1 MVNAPPSTSSGIA
14 CRQAQVSVSLN
25 FTIFTFLYWNSMKI
39 IALTDIHGRRGILH
53 SLSAKL
59 KSADM
64 VILCGDITHFG
75 HSNDAALII
84 EELSSINPNVIAVTG
99 NCDHPDS
106 EQYLV
111 DKGYSVFGKVRN
123 LGGISFFGI
132 GGSLPCPGRTPNEYT
147 EEEYEAIL
155 ADICFPKDEP
165 VIMVSHQPPFNTL
178 NDAVPVN
185 NHVGS
190 RSIRDFITRVN
201 PLICFTGHI
210 HEGIGI
216 DFIGKS
222 AIVNPGPAFTG
233 GYAFAAIEK
242 KIVTKLEIL
251 KIAQRC

>member
-1 MVNAPPSTSSGIA
+1 MLSL
-14 CRQAQVSVSLN
+14 RQAQATVSVK
-25 FTIFTFLYWNSMKI
+25 FTIFTFLYINSMNI
-39 IALTDIHGRRGILH
+39 IALTDIHSRTGILH

-59 KSADM
+59 KSADLI
-64 VILCGDITHFG
+64 ILCGDITHFG

-84 EELSSINPNVIAVTG
+84 EELSAINPNIVAVTG

-123 LGGISFFGI
+123 IGGVSFFGI
-132 GGSLPCPGRTPNEYT
+132 GGSLPCPGHTPNEYA

-155 ADICFPKDEP
+155 ADICFPKNEP

-190 RSIRDFITRVN
+190 RSIRNFIARVN

-233 GYAFAAIEK
+233 GYAFAAIDGN
-242 KIVTKLEIL
+242 IVTKLEISR
-251 KIAQRC
+251 IAQ